1 MTKTDLS
8 KSKEEPEGVCPTC
21 GTCPTCGAKK
31 QEAAPVQYVPYPVYP
46 QPWVNPYAYPYT
58 QPYPYRWVLQPN
70 GSYTVIN
77 GTTTVTTPTN
87 VYQTSGESWSTGPAG
102 YSGTICA
109 DQGQTV
115 VTYNV

>member
-1 MTKTDLS
+1 MAKTDIS
-8 KSKEEPEGVCPTC
+8 KTANPEPEKVCPTC

-77 GTTTVTTPTN
+77 GTTT
-87 VYQTSGESWSTGPAG
+87 TSGQSWSTTVA
-102 YSGTICA
+102 A
-109 DQGQTV
+109 DQGQNV
-115 VTYNV
+115 ITYPAMRA